1 MLITLAEREVLR
13 TITVSATAN
22 SMRKRYDAADILL
35 QAEAPE
41 CILGMLLRTLR
52 RNHIA
57 DRFLVAGFDAGAVD
71 IAILLIGF
79 IVEPDHGLSERMNV
93 AVDILRLK
101 CVYFLLSVVADMI

>member
-1 MLITLAEREVLR
+1 MLITLVEREVLR

-22 SMRKRYDAADILL
+22 PVRKSNNVADILL
-35 QAEAPE
+35 QAKAPK
-41 CILGMLLRTLR
+41 CILGMLLGTLR

-57 DRFLVAGFDAGAVD
+57 DRFLVAGCDAGAVD

-79 IVEPDHGLSERMNV
+79 IVEPDHGLSERMDV

-101 CVYFLLSVVADMI
+101 CVYFLFSVVADMI